1 MPVCD
6 PRIDPQPGDRVRGEK
21 ASAIIRV
28 TARDDTPLGVEFV
41 TGDGNVTAR
50 STPPSGC
57 GESGVK
63 ATRPRSSRRSDE
75 DPE

>member
-1 MPVCD
+1 MKRD

-41 TGDGNVTAR
+41 TGDGKCYGKERT
-50 STPPSGC
+50 SI
-57 GESGVK
+57 GVWREWCRGRK
-63 ATRPRSSRRSDE
+63 AEVVEEAPD
-75 DPE
+75 D